1 MAVLVTGAAGYIG
14 SHMVLELLDG
24 GETPV
29 ALDNLSTGLRG
40 AVPAGVPFFEG
51 DIADRELTTR
61 IVREHAVDTIVHFAA
76 RISVP
81 ESVADP
87 LGYYLNNT
95 AGTRTL
101 IDTAVRHGVRRFV
114 FSSTATIYGDA
125 AVSPIPE
132 EAPLAPINPYGWSK
146 LMVEQMLRD
155 TARAHGL
162 QFAILRY
169 FNVAGA
175 DPLGRAG
182 QSTPTTHLIKVA
194 FAAALGRRP
203 HVDVFGQDYPTP
215 DGTCLRDYVHVSDL
229 AGAHSLAL
237 AHLRGGGGN
246 LTLNCGYG
254 RGASVHDV
262 LATVRAVTGRPL
274 AARDAARR
282 DGDPASLI
290 AANGRITALGWKPR
304 FDDLPVIIRHAWE
317 WEQRLARQR

>member
-14 SHMVLELLDG
+14 SHMVLELLDA

-29 ALDNLSTGLRG
+29 ALDNLSTGRRE
-40 AVPAGVPFFEG
+40 AVPAGVPFFAGEV
-51 DIADRELTTR
+51 ADTELTAR
-61 IVREHAVDTIVHFAA
+61 VIRDHAIDTIIHFAA

-81 ESVADP
+81 ESVSDP

-95 AGTRTL
+95 ASTRTL
-101 IDTAVRHGVRRFV
+101 IETAVRNGVERFI

-132 EAPLAPINPYGWSK
+132 ETPLAPINPYGWSK

-155 TARAHGL
+155 SAHAHGL
-162 QFAILRY
+162 RFAILRY

-182 QSTPTTHLIKVA
+182 QSTPTSHLIKVA
-194 FAAALGRRP
+194 LATALGHRP
-203 HVDVFGQDYPTP
+203 QVDIFGQDYPTP

-229 AGAHSLAL
+229 ARAHSLAL
-237 AHLRGGGGN
+237 AHLRAGADN

-254 RGASVHDV
+254 RGSSVRDV
-262 LATVRAVTGRPL
+262 IAAARAVTGQPIQT
-274 AARDAARR
+274 RDVPRR
-282 DGDPASLI
+282 AGDPASLI
-290 AANGRITALGWKPR
+290 AGNARVTALGWQPR
-304 FDDLPVIIRHAWE
+304 FDDLALIVRHAWE
-317 WEQRLARQR
+317 WEQRLIRA

>member
-14 SHMVLELLDG
+14 SHMVLELLDN

-29 ALDNLSTGLRG
+29 ALDNLSTGRREAIAL
-40 AVPAGVPFFEG
+40 GVPVHNG
-51 DIADRELTTR
+51 DIGDEALIAR
-61 IVREHAVDTIVHFAA
+61 IIHDHDIDTIIHFAA

-81 ESVADP
+81 ESVIDP

-95 AGTRTL
+95 MKTRSL
-101 IDTAVRHGVRRFV
+101 IETAVRHGVKRFI

-132 EAPLAPINPYGWSK
+132 DTPLSPINPYGWTK
-146 LMVEQMLRD
+146 LVVEQILRD

-162 QFAILRY
+162 QYAILRY

-175 DPLGRAG
+175 DPEGRAG

-194 FAAALGRRP
+194 LAAALGQRP
-203 HVDVFGQDYPTP
+203 HIDIFGQDYPTR
-215 DGTCLRDYVHVSDL
+215 DGTCVRDYVHVSDL

-237 AHLRGGGGN
+237 AHLRAGGDN

-254 RGASVHDV
+254 RGASVRDV
-262 LATVRAVTGRPL
+262 LATVRDVTGQPINSRNAP
-274 AARDAARR
+274 RR
-282 DGDPASLI
+282 DGDPASLV
-290 AANGRITALGWKPR
+290 AANARILALGWKPR
-304 FDDLPVIIRHAWE
+304 FDSLPVIISHAWE
-317 WEQRLARQR
+317 WERRLAPG